1 MWNDIRT
8 PEELEQF
15 LGMVQYFHDSCIKE
29 MHYCSGAYVTE
40 ELSMHP
46 INDQRVLRVIIQRQF
61 HPMSVIELQ
70 FSGLKYLRLNPVDP
84 RYTCEI
90 LDATM
95 FLQDKLIYWCDMGGL
110 SETDVDSYDGT
121 VICACALRWREID
134 GGLGKSDYEE

>member
-1 MWNDIRT
+1 MWNEIKT
-8 PEELEQF
+8 PDDLEQF

-40 ELSMHP
+40 ELSMYP

-95 FLQDKLIYWCDMGGL
+95 IFKDELIYWCDMGGL

-121 VICACALRWREID
+121 VICACALRWREIV